1 MAEQATAAQATA
13 EQSRPLYRAT
23 ARNVRIS
30 PRKVRLVV
38 DLIRGKNVAQALGIL
53 DATPKRCS
61 PVVKTLL
68 KSAIAN
74 AEQHDQ
80 DMDVDSL
87 TVRRAFVDAGQTL
100 KRYRPRAMG
109 RATPI
114 RKRTSRITL
123 AVG

>member
-1 MAEQATAAQATA
+1 MAEEPQ
-13 EQSRPLYRAT
+13 EQLYMAH
-23 ARNVRIS
+23 VKGIHIS

-38 DLIRGKNVAQALGIL
+38 DLIRGKNVVQALGIL
-53 DATPKRCS
+53 DATPKRSS

-74 AEQHDQ
+74 AEQHNEDL
-80 DMDVDSL
+80 DVDSL
-87 TVRRAFVDAGQTL
+87 RVHTVHVDPGPTLRRW
-100 KRYRPRAMG
+100 RPRAMG

-114 RKRTSRITL
+114 RKRSSHITL

>member
-1 MAEQATAAQATA
+1 MAAEQASEAPTF
-13 EQSRPLYRAT
+13 RAM

-38 DLIRGKNVAQALGIL
+38 DLIRGESVAKALGIL
-53 DATPKRCS
+53 DNTTKRS
-61 PVVKTLL
+61 APVIKNLL

-74 AEQHDQ
+74 AEDRGGEE
-80 DMDVDSL
+80 MDVDTL
-87 TVRRAFVDAGQTL
+87 KVRGIFVDAGPTL
-100 KRYRPRAMG
+100 KRFRPRAMG

-123 AVG
+123 LVG

>member
-1 MAEQATAAQATA
+1 MAE
-13 EQSRPLYRAT
+13 EKKLYRAV
-23 ARNVRIS
+23 ARGIRIS

-53 DATPKRCS
+53 DSMTKRSS

-74 AEQHDQ
+74 AEQQ
-80 DMDVDSL
+80 DENLDVDEL
-87 TVRRAFVDAGQTL
+87 VIKRAFVDPGPTL
-100 KRYRPRAMG
+100 RRWRPRAMG

-114 RKRTSRITL
+114 RKRSCQITL

>member
-1 MAEQATAAQATA
+1 MYTAV
-13 EQSRPLYRAT
+13 
-23 ARNVRIS
+23 ARGVRIA

-38 DLIRGKNVAQALGIL
+38 DLIRGKNVVQALGIL
-53 DATPKRCS
+53 DATAKRSS

-74 AEQHDQ
+74 AEQHNQ
-80 DMDVDSL
+80 ELDVDSL
-87 TVRRAFVDAGQTL
+87 TVRRAFVDSAPTL
-100 KRYRPRAMG
+100 RRWRPRAMG

-114 RKRTSRITL
+114 RKRSSHITL

>member
-1 MAEQATAAQATA
+1 MAERSGAQGGEQAHYTAV
-13 EQSRPLYRAT
+13 
-23 ARNVRIS
+23 ARNVRIA

-38 DLIRGKNVAQALGIL
+38 DLIRGKNVVQALGIL
-53 DATPKRCS
+53 DATVKRSS

-74 AEQHDQ
+74 AEQHNQ
-80 DMDVDSL
+80 ELDVDSL
-87 TVRRAFVDAGQTL
+87 RVRTAFVDAGPTL
-100 KRYRPRAMG
+100 HRWRPRAMG

-114 RKRTSRITL
+114 RKRSSRITL

>member
-1 MAEQATAAQATA
+1 MDEQPEDPMYTAVAK
-13 EQSRPLYRAT
+13 
-23 ARNVRIS
+23 NVRIA

-38 DLIRGKNVAQALGIL
+38 DLIRGKNVVQALGIL
-53 DATPKRCS
+53 DATPKRSS

-74 AEQHDQ
+74 AEQHNQ
-80 DMDVDSL
+80 DLDVDNL

-100 KRYRPRAMG
+100 RRWRPRAMG

-114 RKRTSRITL
+114 RKRSSRITL

>member
-1 MAEQATAAQATA
+1 MYTAVAK
-13 EQSRPLYRAT
+13 
-23 ARNVRIS
+23 NVRIS

-38 DLIRGKNVAQALGIL
+38 DLIRGKNVVQALGIL
-53 DATPKRCS
+53 DATPKRSS

-74 AEQHDQ
+74 AEQQDQ
-80 DMDVDSL
+80 DLDVDNL
-87 TVRRAFVDAGQTL
+87 MVRRAFVDAGQTL
-100 KRYRPRAMG
+100 RRWRPRAMG

-114 RKRTSRITL
+114 RKRSSRITL

>member
-1 MAEQATAAQATA
+1 MYTAI
-13 EQSRPLYRAT
+13 
-23 ARNVRIS
+23 ARGVRIA

-38 DLIRGKNVAQALGIL
+38 DLIRGKNVVQALGIL
-53 DATPKRCS
+53 DATAKRSS

-74 AEQHDQ
+74 AEQHNQ
-80 DMDVDSL
+80 ELDVDSL
-87 TVRRAFVDAGQTL
+87 TVRRAFVDSAPTL
-100 KRYRPRAMG
+100 RRWRPRAMG

-114 RKRTSRITL
+114 RKRSSHITL